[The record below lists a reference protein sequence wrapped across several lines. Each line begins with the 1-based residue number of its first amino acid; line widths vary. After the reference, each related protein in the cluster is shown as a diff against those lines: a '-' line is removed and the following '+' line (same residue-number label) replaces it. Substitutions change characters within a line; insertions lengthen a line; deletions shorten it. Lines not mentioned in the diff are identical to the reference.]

1 MPRGSEKEKKYTSE
15 LMVVGVA
22 QDLYDETLRLLCKEE

>member
-15 LMVVGVA
+15 LMDA
-22 QDLYDETLRLLCKEE
+22 YHKNLWKEGIEDV

>member
-15 LMVVGVA
+15 LMVVYHKN
-22 QDLYDETLRLLCKEE
+22 LWKEGIEDV